1 MRESEM
7 EYTTKQENYLKAA
20 IAIHGEGAVL
30 SKSDLTEVAKSNDM
44 GFPHWITDIRRSGS
58 FTKIGKDMY
67 RLPAI
72 NGGEGASVSDV
83 IESTPVVVD
92 ETSEV
97 VVESK
102 NKESDTLD
110 MSTYFN
116 PAELIPAKDPLFV
129 PHGHFSDL
137 IKVINSKKFYPV
149 FETGESG
156 TGKTYMTE
164 QACAKLKREFI
175 RVNITVETDEDDLLG
190 HYALIDGNTVWQDG
204 PVVIAMERGAVL
216 LLDEI
221 DLASNK
227 VMCLQ
232 PILEGKGVYLK
243 KINRM
248 VKPTAG
254 FTVIATANTKG
265 KGSEDGRFVFTNILN
280 EAFLERFP
288 ITMEVAYPS
297 STTEKKIVNKVL
309 DSLGVSD
316 SDFAEKLVN
325 WANAIRKTFFDGG
338 IDEVIATRRLVHISN
353 AFAIFGDRMKS
364 IEMCV
369 NRFDEDTKTSFLD
382 LYSKIDA
389 EAVVPSDETEAEEA
403 HRLLDEESVDSGY
416 ASENDENN
424 PF

>member
-1 MRESEM
+1 M
-7 EYTTKQENYLKAA
+7 EFTDKQMSFLSAATTKY
-20 IAIHGEGAVL
+20 GEGAIL
-30 SKSDLTEVAKSNDM
+30 TTENITETAEENGLAFPYWMTGSKGLGD
-44 GFPHWITDIRRSGS
+44 ITRVSKGN
-58 FTKIGKDMY
+58 Y
-67 RLPAI
+67 RLPAL
-72 NGGEGASVSDV
+72 NGGEGATMA
-83 IESTPVVVD
+83 EAVVD
-92 ETSEV
+92 KAAEV

-102 NKESDTLD
+102 NSESSMD

-116 PAELIPAKDPLFV
+116 PAELIPKKDPLFV
-129 PHGHFSDL
+129 AHGHFGDL
-137 IKVINSKKFYPV
+137 TKVIQSRKFYPV

-243 KINRM
+243 KVNRM
-248 VKPTAG
+248 VKPADG
-254 FTVIATANTKG
+254 FTVVATANTKG

-288 ITMEVAYPS
+288 ITMEVGYPS
-297 STTEKKIVNKVL
+297 AQTEKKIVNKVL

-316 SDFAEKLVN
+316 TDFSEKLVN
-325 WANAIRKTFFDGG
+325 WANAIRKTFYDGG

-353 AFAIFGDRMKS
+353 AFAIFRDRMKA

-389 EAVVPSDETEAEEA
+389 GVDIEETSDDESDEALEEMHGAEQP
-403 HRLLDEESVDSGY
+403 Y
-416 ASENDENN
+416 
-424 PF
+424 

>member
-1 MRESEM
+1 M
-7 EYTTKQENYLKAA
+7 EYTVKQESYLKAA
-20 IAIHGEGAVL
+20 IAKYGKGAVL
-30 SKSDLTEVAKSNDM
+30 SSETLAEVAEENEM
-44 GFPHWITDIRRSGS
+44 GFPFWITDSRRMGS
-58 FTKIGKDMY
+58 FTKVGKDSY

-72 NGGEGASVSDV
+72 NGGEGASVADV
-83 IESTPVVVD
+83 VVSTPVVVD
-92 ETSEV
+92 ETSKV

-102 NKESDTLD
+102 NTESTLD

-129 PHGHFSDL
+129 AHGHFYDL
-137 IKVINSKKFYPV
+137 IKVLKSGKFYPV
-149 FETGESG
+149 FTTGESG

-204 PVVIAMERGAVL
+204 PVIIAMERGAVL

-248 VKPTAG
+248 VTPAAG
-254 FTVIATANTKG
+254 FTVVATANTKG

-288 ITMEVAYPS
+288 ITMEVNYPS
-297 STTEKKIVNKVL
+297 APTEKKIVNKVL
-309 DSLGVSD
+309 DSLGVPD
-316 SDFAEKLVN
+316 TDFAEKLVN
-325 WANAIRKTFFDGG
+325 WANAIRKTFYDGG

-389 EAVVPSDETEAEEA
+389 EAVIPSDETESEEMVS
-403 HRLLDEESVDSGY
+403 EDSGY

>member
-1 MRESEM
+1 M
-7 EYTTKQENYLKAA
+7 EYTDKQMSFLSAA
-20 IAIHGEGAVL
+20 ITKYGEGAVL
-30 SKSDLTEVAKSNDM
+30 TTENITETAEENGLAFPYWMTGSKGLGD
-44 GFPHWITDIRRSGS
+44 ITRISKGN
-58 FTKIGKDMY
+58 Y
-67 RLPAI
+67 RLPAL
-72 NGGEGASVSDV
+72 NGGEGATMADV
-83 IESTPVVVD
+83 VETTAVVD
-92 ETSEV
+92 KASEV

-102 NKESDTLD
+102 NSESTMD

-116 PAELIPAKDPLFV
+116 PAELIPKKDPLFV
-129 PHGHFSDL
+129 AHGHFSDL
-137 IKVINSKKFYPV
+137 TKVIQSRKFYPV

-243 KINRM
+243 KVNRM
-248 VKPTAG
+248 VKPADG
-254 FTVIATANTKG
+254 FTVVATANTKG

-288 ITMEVAYPS
+288 ITMEVGYPS
-297 STTEKKIVNKVL
+297 AQTEKKIVNKVL

-316 SDFAEKLVN
+316 TDFSEKLVN
-325 WANAIRKTFFDGG
+325 WANAIRKTFYDGG

-353 AFAIFGDRMKS
+353 AFAIFKDRMKA

-389 EAVVPSDETEAEEA
+389 GVDLDETSNDESEEA
-403 HRLLDEESVDSGY
+403 LKEMHGAEQPY
-416 ASENDENN
+416 
-424 PF
+424 

>member
-1 MRESEM
+1 MRDVKM
-7 EYTTKQENYLKAA
+7 EYTKGQLKFLSAA
-20 IAIHGEGAVL
+20 IVKYGEGAVL
-30 SKSDLTEVAKSNDM
+30 AKETISELADENGMKFPYWLTDA
-44 GFPHWITDIRRSGS
+44 RRLGA
-58 FTKIGKDMY
+58 FTKVDKDTY
-67 RLPAI
+67 RLPAF
-72 NGGEGASVSDV
+72 NGGEGATIADV
-83 IESTPVVVD
+83 VES
-92 ETSEV
+92 TSEV
-97 VVESK
+97 VDEATEVVIESK
-102 NKESDTLD
+102 NTESTLD

-129 PHGHFSDL
+129 AHGHFSDL
-137 IKVINSKKFYPV
+137 IKVLSSRKFYPV

-254 FTVIATANTKG
+254 FTVVATANTKG

-288 ITMEVAYPS
+288 ITMEVNYPAAQ
-297 STTEKKIVNKVL
+297 TEKKIVNKVL
-309 DSLGVSD
+309 DSLGVPD
-316 SDFAEKLVN
+316 PDFCEKLVN
-325 WANAIRKTFFDGG
+325 WANAIRKTFYDGG

-389 EAVVPSDETEAEEA
+389 GVDVEETEAEEA
-403 HRLLDEESVDSGY
+403 HRLLDEENSDY
-416 ASENDENN
+416 ED
-424 PF
+424 

>member
-1 MRESEM
+1 MRNLM
-7 EYTTKQENYLKAA
+7 TYTKIQTQFLETAVRV
-20 IAIHGEGAVL
+20 HGEGAVL
-30 SKSDLTEVAKSNDM
+30 SKAVLAEVAEEAGTGFPYWMTNPKLDKCTKVSKGMYKIPSLSGEAIFDPVNDTEETEV
-44 GFPHWITDIRRSGS
+44 P
-58 FTKIGKDMY
+58 
-67 RLPAI
+67 
-72 NGGEGASVSDV
+72 SV
-83 IESTPVVVD
+83 
-92 ETSEV
+92 
-97 VVESK
+97 
-102 NKESDTLD
+102 KESDTLD

-116 PAELIPAKDPLFV
+116 PAELIPKKDPLFV
-129 PHGHFSDL
+129 AHGHFGDL
-137 IKVINSKKFYPV
+137 IKVLSSRKFYPV

-248 VKPTAG
+248 VTPTEG
-254 FTVIATANTKG
+254 FSVVATANTKG

-288 ITMEVAYPS
+288 ITMEVGYPS
-297 STTEKKIVNKVL
+297 AQTEKKIVNKVL
-309 DSLGVSD
+309 DSLGVPD
-316 SDFAEKLVN
+316 PDFCEKLVN
-325 WANAIRKTFFDGG
+325 WANAIRKTFYDGG

-389 EAVVPSDETEAEEA
+389 DALPDDETEAEEA
-403 HRLLDEESVDSGY
+403 HRMLDEE
-416 ASENDENN
+416 ASEYM
-424 PF
+424 

>member
-1 MRESEM
+1 MSNLSEKQTESM
-7 EYTTKQENYLKAA
+7 NAFRSFV
-20 IAIHGEGAVL
+20 G
-30 SKSDLTEVAKSNDM
+30 SD
-44 GFPHWITDIRRSGS
+44 S
-58 FTKIGKDMY
+58 FTRADYSDFKSRAKE
-67 RLPAI
+67 L
-72 NGGEGASVSDV
+72 DV
-83 IESTPVVVD
+83 ILPRFLIRNNVCEKINRGEYRFPTVNGTSTETVDTSNMVSPEKTEEVSLATNVIEFPKNVTESYV
-92 ETSEV
+92 
-97 VVESK
+97 
-102 NKESDTLD
+102 
-110 MSTYFN
+110 
-116 PAELIPAKDPLFV
+116 PAKVSNYVKF
-129 PHGHFSDL
+129 GHYNDVKT
-137 IKVINSKKFYPV
+137 IKKSGQFYPV
-149 FETGESG
+149 FITGLSG
-156 TGKTYMTE
+156 NGKTMMIE
-164 QACAKLKREFI
+164 QVHADLKKELF
-175 RVNITVETDEDDLLG
+175 RVNITIETDEDDLLG

-204 PVVIAMERGAVL
+204 PVIIAMERGAVL

-248 VKPTAG
+248 VTPAAG
-254 FTVIATANTKG
+254 FTVVATANTKG

-288 ITMEVAYPS
+288 ITMEVNYPS
-297 STTEKKIVNKVL
+297 AVTEKKIVNKVL

-325 WANAIRKTFFDGG
+325 WANTIRKTFFDGG

-389 EAVVPSDETEAEEA
+389 EAVIPSDENESEETVS
-403 HRLLDEESVDSGY
+403 EDSGY
-416 ASENDENN
+416 ASEKDENN

>member
-1 MRESEM
+1 MT
-7 EYTTKQENYLKAA
+7 YTKIQTQFLETAVRV
-20 IAIHGEGAVL
+20 HGEGAVL
-30 SKSDLTEVAKSNDM
+30 SKAVLAEVAEEAGTGFPYWMTNPKLDKCTKVSKGMYKIPSLSGEAIFDPVNDTEETEV
-44 GFPHWITDIRRSGS
+44 P
-58 FTKIGKDMY
+58 
-67 RLPAI
+67 
-72 NGGEGASVSDV
+72 SV
-83 IESTPVVVD
+83 
-92 ETSEV
+92 
-97 VVESK
+97 
-102 NKESDTLD
+102 KESDTLD

-129 PHGHFSDL
+129 AHGHFSDL
-137 IKVINSKKFYPV
+137 IKVLNSRKFYPV

-248 VKPTAG
+248 VTPTEG
-254 FTVIATANTKG
+254 FSVVATANTKG

-288 ITMEVAYPS
+288 ITMEVGYPS
-297 STTEKKIVNKVL
+297 AQTEKKIVNKVL
-309 DSLGVSD
+309 DSLGVPD
-316 SDFAEKLVN
+316 PDFCEKLVN
-325 WANAIRKTFFDGG
+325 WANAIRKTFYDGG

-389 EAVVPSDETEAEEA
+389 GVDVEETKETEAEEA
-403 HRLLDEESVDSGY
+403 HRLLDEEDKY
-416 ASENDENN
+416 
-424 PF
+424 

>member
-1 MRESEM
+1 MT
-7 EYTTKQENYLKAA
+7 YTEKQLKFLSAA
-20 IAIHGEGAVL
+20 IVKYGEGAVL
-30 SKSDLTEVAKSNDM
+30 ATETLSEIADENGLKFPYWLTGSKGLGA
-44 GFPHWITDIRRSGS
+44 ITRVSKG
-58 FTKIGKDMY
+58 TY
-67 RLPAI
+67 RLPAL
-72 NGGEGASVSDV
+72 NGGEGATIADV
-83 IESTPVVVD
+83 VETP
-92 ETSEV
+92 V

-102 NKESDTLD
+102 NTESTMD

-116 PAELIPAKDPLFV
+116 PAELIPKKDPLFV
-129 PHGHFSDL
+129 AHGHFGDL
-137 IKVINSKKFYPV
+137 VKVLQSKKFYPV

-190 HYALIDGNTVWQDG
+190 HYSLVDGNTVWQDG

-243 KINRM
+243 KVNRM
-248 VKPTAG
+248 VTPAAG
-254 FTVIATANTKG
+254 FSVVATANTKG

-288 ITMEVAYPS
+288 ITMEVGYPS
-297 STTEKKIVNKVL
+297 SPTEKKIVNKVL
-309 DSLGVSD
+309 DSLGVPD

-325 WANAIRKTFFDGG
+325 WANAIRKTFYDGG

-353 AFAIFGDRMKS
+353 AFAIFKDRMKA

-389 EAVVPSDETEAEEA
+389 GVDVEESTEEVSEENAEE
-403 HRLLDEESVDSGY
+403 RNEY
-416 ASENDENN
+416 
-424 PF
+424 

>member
-1 MRESEM
+1 M
-7 EYTTKQENYLKAA
+7 EFTDKQMSFLSAATTKY
-20 IAIHGEGAVL
+20 GEGAVL
-30 SKSDLTEVAKSNDM
+30 TTENITETAEENGLAFPYWMTGSKGLGD
-44 GFPHWITDIRRSGS
+44 ITRVSKGN
-58 FTKIGKDMY
+58 Y
-67 RLPAI
+67 RLPAL
-72 NGGEGASVSDV
+72 NGGEGATMA
-83 IESTPVVVD
+83 EAVVD
-92 ETSEV
+92 KAAEV

-102 NKESDTLD
+102 NSESTMD

-116 PAELIPAKDPLFV
+116 PAELIPKKDPLFV
-129 PHGHFSDL
+129 AHGHFGDL
-137 IKVINSKKFYPV
+137 VKVIQSRKFYPV

-243 KINRM
+243 KVNRM
-248 VKPTAG
+248 VKPADG
-254 FTVIATANTKG
+254 FTVVATANTKG

-288 ITMEVAYPS
+288 ITMEVGYPS
-297 STTEKKIVNKVL
+297 AQTEKKIVNKVL

-316 SDFAEKLVN
+316 TDFSEKLVN
-325 WANAIRKTFFDGG
+325 WANAIRKTFYDGG

-353 AFAIFGDRMKS
+353 AFAIFRDRMKA

-389 EAVVPSDETEAEEA
+389 GVDLEETSDDESDEALEEMHGAEQP
-403 HRLLDEESVDSGY
+403 Y
-416 ASENDENN
+416 
-424 PF
+424 

>member
-1 MRESEM
+1 M
-7 EYTTKQENYLKAA
+7 EFTDKQMSFLSAAVTKY
-20 IAIHGEGAVL
+20 GEGAVL
-30 SKSDLTEVAKSNDM
+30 TKENITETADENGLKFPFWLTD
-44 GFPHWITDIRRSGS
+44 TRRMGS
-58 FTKIGKDMY
+58 FTKIDKDTY
-67 RLPAI
+67 RLPAL
-72 NGGEGASVSDV
+72 NGGEGATMADV
-83 IESTPVVVD
+83 VETTEVVVD
-92 ETSEV
+92 KASEV

-102 NKESDTLD
+102 NSESTMD

-116 PAELIPAKDPLFV
+116 PAELIPKKDPLFV

-137 IKVINSKKFYPV
+137 TKVIQSRKFYPV

-243 KINRM
+243 KVNRM
-248 VKPTAG
+248 VKPANG
-254 FTVIATANTKG
+254 FTVVATANTKG

-288 ITMEVAYPS
+288 ITMEVGYP
-297 STTEKKIVNKVL
+297 TAQTEKKIVNKVL

-316 SDFAEKLVN
+316 TDFSEKLVN
-325 WANAIRKTFFDGG
+325 WANAIRKTFYDGG

-353 AFAIFGDRMKS
+353 AFAIFKDRMKA

-389 EAVVPSDETEAEEA
+389 GVDLDETSEEEVTTV
-403 HRLLDEESVDSGY
+403 HEENSDSSY
-416 ASENDENN
+416 
-424 PF
+424 

>member
-1 MRESEM
+1 M
-7 EYTTKQENYLKAA
+7 EYTEKQLKFLSAA
-20 IAIHGEGAVL
+20 ITKYGEGAIL
-30 SKSDLTEVAKSNDM
+30 AKETITEIAEENDLKFPFWMTDARRM
-44 GFPHWITDIRRSGS
+44 GAW
-58 FTKIGKDMY
+58 TKVDKNSY

-72 NGGEGASVSDV
+72 NGGEGAIETDMVDNWNFKTAKIAQSSQVPEELLTKSDL
-83 IESTPVVVD
+83 TPI
-92 ETSEV
+92 
-97 VVESK
+97 K
-102 NKESDTLD
+102 KEDSTLD

-116 PAELIPAKDPLFV
+116 PAELIPKKDPLFV
-129 PHGHFSDL
+129 AHGHFSDL
-137 IKVINSKKFYPV
+137 IKVLSSRKFYPV

-248 VKPTAG
+248 VTPAEG
-254 FTVIATANTKG
+254 FSVVATANTKG

-288 ITMEVAYPS
+288 ITMEVGYPAAQ
-297 STTEKKIVNKVL
+297 TEKKIVNKVL

-316 SDFAEKLVN
+316 PDFAEKLVN
-325 WANAIRKTFFDGG
+325 WANAIRKTFYDGG

-389 EAVVPSDETEAEEA
+389 GVDVDESVTDETDNIVE
-403 HRLLDEESVDSGY
+403 D
-416 ASENDENN
+416 
-424 PF
+424 PTF

>member
-1 MRESEM
+1 M
-7 EYTTKQENYLKAA
+7 EFTDKQMSFLSAATTKY
-20 IAIHGEGAVL
+20 GEGAVL
-30 SKSDLTEVAKSNDM
+30 TTENITETAEENGLAFPYWMTGSKGLGD
-44 GFPHWITDIRRSGS
+44 ITRVSKGN
-58 FTKIGKDMY
+58 Y
-67 RLPAI
+67 RLPAL
-72 NGGEGASVSDV
+72 NGGEGATMA
-83 IESTPVVVD
+83 EAVVD
-92 ETSEV
+92 KAAEV

-102 NKESDTLD
+102 NSESTMD

-116 PAELIPAKDPLFV
+116 PAELIPKKDPLFV
-129 PHGHFSDL
+129 AHGHFSDL
-137 IKVINSKKFYPV
+137 IKVIQSRKFYPV

-243 KINRM
+243 KVNRM
-248 VKPTAG
+248 VKPADG
-254 FTVIATANTKG
+254 FTVVATANTKG

-288 ITMEVAYPS
+288 ITMEVGYPS
-297 STTEKKIVNKVL
+297 AQTEKKIVNKVL

-316 SDFAEKLVN
+316 SDFSEKLVN
-325 WANAIRKTFFDGG
+325 WANAIRKTFYDGG

-353 AFAIFGDRMKS
+353 AFAIFKDRMKA

-389 EAVVPSDETEAEEA
+389 GVDLDETSNDESEEA
-403 HRLLDEESVDSGY
+403 LKEMHGAEQPY
-416 ASENDENN
+416 
-424 PF
+424 

>member
-1 MRESEM
+1 MREIM
-7 EYTTKQENYLKAA
+7 TYTAKRKSFLRAA
-20 IAIHGEGAVL
+20 SDTYGYEAVVN
-30 SKSDLTEVAKSNDM
+30 KEQLTEVAERLET
-44 GFPHWITDIRRSGS
+44 GFPYWITNAKVMGDFKVSKGMW
-58 FTKIGKDMY
+58 K
-67 RLPAI
+67 LPSI
-72 NGGEGASVSDV
+72 NG
-83 IESTPVVVD
+83 ESTIKTVPVAKV
-92 ETSEV
+92 EKTEV
-97 VVESK
+97 KKVE
-102 NKESDTLD
+102 KESATLD

-116 PAELIPAKDPLFV
+116 PAELIPKKDPLFV
-129 PHGHFSDL
+129 AHGHFSDL
-137 IKVINSKKFYPV
+137 TKVLRSKKFYPV

-243 KINRM
+243 KVNRM
-248 VKPTAG
+248 VKPSPG
-254 FTVIATANTKG
+254 FTVVATANTKG

-288 ITMEVAYPS
+288 ITMEVGYPAAQ
-297 STTEKKIVNKVL
+297 TEKKIVNKVL

-316 SDFAEKLVN
+316 TDFCEKLVN
-325 WANAIRKTFFDGG
+325 WANAIRKTFYDGG
-338 IDEVIATRRLVHISN
+338 IDEVIATRRLVHIAN
-353 AFAIFGDRMKS
+353 AFSIFGDRMKA

-382 LYSKIDA
+382 LYSKID
-389 EAVVPSDETEAEEA
+389 EEA
-403 HRLLDEESVDSGY
+403 ILPTEETNEVSDDNGNTYEILS
-416 ASENDENN
+416 
-424 PF
+424 

>member
-1 MRESEM
+1 MT
-7 EYTTKQENYLKAA
+7 YTEKQLKFLSAA
-20 IAIHGEGAVL
+20 IVKYGEGAVL
-30 SKSDLTEVAKSNDM
+30 AKKTITEIAEENGLRFPFWLTDARRM
-44 GFPHWITDIRRSGS
+44 GA
-58 FTKIGKDMY
+58 FTKVSKDTY
-67 RLPAI
+67 RLPAL
-72 NGGEGASVSDV
+72 NGGEGATIADV
-83 IESTPVVVD
+83 VTAPVVNTPAPV
-92 ETSEV
+92 ETKK
-97 VVESK
+97 VESD
-102 NKESDTLD
+102 STLD

-116 PAELIPAKDPLFV
+116 PAELIPKKDPLFV
-129 PHGHFSDL
+129 AHGHFGDL
-137 IKVINSKKFYPV
+137 VKVLQSKKFYPV

-243 KINRM
+243 KVNRM
-248 VKPTAG
+248 VKPSPG
-254 FTVIATANTKG
+254 FTVVATANTKG

-288 ITMEVAYPS
+288 ITMEVGYPAAQ
-297 STTEKKIVNKVL
+297 TEKKIVNKVL

-316 SDFAEKLVN
+316 TDFCEKLVN
-325 WANAIRKTFFDGG
+325 WANAIRKTFYDGG

-353 AFAIFGDRMKS
+353 AFAIFKDRMKA

-389 EAVVPSDETEAEEA
+389 GVDV
-403 HRLLDEESVDSGY
+403 EESTEEV
-416 ASENDENN
+416 SEENTEERN
-424 PF
+424 EY

>member
-7 EYTTKQENYLKAA
+7 EYTEKQLKFLSAA
-20 IAIHGEGAVL
+20 IVKYGEGAIM
-30 SKSDLTEVAKSNDM
+30 SKESITEIAEEIGMKFPFWLTD
-44 GFPHWITDIRRSGS
+44 TRRMGS
-58 FTKIGKDMY
+58 FTKVDKDTY

-72 NGGEGASVSDV
+72 NGGEGASVADV
-83 IESTPVVVD
+83 VVSTPAVVD
-92 ETSEV
+92 KV

-102 NKESDTLD
+102 NTESTFD

-116 PAELIPAKDPLFV
+116 PAELIPKKDPLFV
-129 PHGHFSDL
+129 AHGHFSDL
-137 IKVINSKKFYPV
+137 IKVLNSKKFYPV

-164 QACAKLKREFI
+164 QACAKLKKEFI

-248 VKPTAG
+248 VTPTAG

-288 ITMEVAYPS
+288 ITMEVGYPS
-297 STTEKKIVNKVL
+297 ASTEKKIVNKVL

-325 WANAIRKTFFDGG
+325 WANAIRKTFYDGG

-389 EAVVPSDETEAEEA
+389 EAVIPSDETEAEEA
-403 HRLLDEESVDSGY
+403 HRMLDEESVDSGY
-416 ASENDENN
+416 SSENDENN

>member
-1 MRESEM
+1 MRKM
-7 EYTTKQENYLKAA
+7 MTYTTKQTQFLETA
-20 IAIHGEGAVL
+20 IKVHGEGAILPKAVL
-30 SKSDLTEVAKSNDM
+30 AEVAEEAGT
-44 GFPHWITDIRRSGS
+44 GFPYWLTNPKLMGSLTKVSKGMYKIPSLSG
-58 FTKIGKDMY
+58 
-67 RLPAI
+67 
-72 NGGEGASVSDV
+72 E
-83 IESTPVVVD
+83 
-92 ETSEV
+92 EV
-97 VVESK
+97 VPVIAVTEEKTSV
-102 NKESDTLD
+102 KESETLD
-110 MSTYFN
+110 MATYFN

-129 PHGHFSDL
+129 AHGHFNDL
-137 IKVINSKKFYPV
+137 LKVLKSGKFYPV

-164 QACAKLKREFI
+164 QACAKLRREFI

-204 PVVIAMERGAVL
+204 PVIIAMERGAVL

-243 KINRM
+243 KINKM
-248 VKPTAG
+248 ITPAAG
-254 FTVIATANTKG
+254 FTVVATANTKG

-288 ITMEVAYPS
+288 ITMEVNYPS
-297 STTEKKIVNKVL
+297 APTEKKIVNKVL
-309 DSLGVSD
+309 DSLGVPD
-316 SDFAEKLVN
+316 TDFAEKLVN
-325 WANAIRKTFFDGG
+325 WANAIRKTFYDGG

-353 AFAIFGDRMKS
+353 AFSIFGDRMKS

-389 EAVVPSDETEAEEA
+389 EAVISSDEN
-403 HRLLDEESVDSGY
+403 EESVEEKKDDSDMPY
-416 ASENDENN
+416 
-424 PF
+424 

>member
-1 MRESEM
+1 MRNLM
-7 EYTTKQENYLKAA
+7 TYTTKQTQFLETAVKA
-20 IAIHGEGAVL
+20 HGEEAILSKAVL
-30 SKSDLTEVAKSNDM
+30 AEVAKEAGT
-44 GFPHWITDIRRSGS
+44 GFPYWMTNPKLMGSLTKVSKGMYKIPLLSGEAIFDPVNDTEEIT
-58 FTKIGKDMY
+58 T
-67 RLPAI
+67 
-72 NGGEGASVSDV
+72 V
-83 IESTPVVVD
+83 
-92 ETSEV
+92 
-97 VVESK
+97 
-102 NKESDTLD
+102 KESDTLD

-116 PAELIPAKDPLFV
+116 PEELIPKKDPLFV
-129 PHGHFSDL
+129 AHGHFSDL
-137 IKVINSKKFYPV
+137 IKVLSSRKFYPV

-248 VKPTAG
+248 VTPTEG
-254 FTVIATANTKG
+254 FSVVATANTKG

-288 ITMEVAYPS
+288 ITMEVGYPAAQ
-297 STTEKKIVNKVL
+297 TEKKIVNKVL

-316 SDFAEKLVN
+316 PDFCEKLVN
-325 WANAIRKTFFDGG
+325 WANAIRKTFYDGG

-353 AFAIFGDRMKS
+353 AFAIFGDRMKA

-389 EAVVPSDETEAEEA
+389 DALPDDETEAEEA
-403 HRLLDEESVDSGY
+403 HRMLDEE
-416 ASENDENN
+416 ASEYM
-424 PF
+424 

>member
-1 MRESEM
+1 MT
-7 EYTTKQENYLKAA
+7 YTEKQLKFLSAA
-20 IAIHGEGAVL
+20 IVKYGEGAVL
-30 SKSDLTEVAKSNDM
+30 AKKTITEIAEENGLRFPFWLTDTRRM
-44 GFPHWITDIRRSGS
+44 GA
-58 FTKIGKDMY
+58 FTKVSKDTY
-67 RLPAI
+67 RLPAL
-72 NGGEGASVSDV
+72 NGGEGATVADV
-83 IESTPVVVD
+83 IPAPVVNTPAPVK
-92 ETSEV
+92 TKK
-97 VVESK
+97 VESD
-102 NKESDTLD
+102 STLD

-116 PAELIPAKDPLFV
+116 PAELIPKKDPLFV
-129 PHGHFSDL
+129 AHGHFGDL
-137 IKVINSKKFYPV
+137 VKVLQSKKFYPV

-190 HYALIDGNTVWQDG
+190 HYSLVDGNTVWQDG

-243 KINRM
+243 KVNRM
-248 VKPTAG
+248 VTPAAG
-254 FTVIATANTKG
+254 FSVVATANTKG

-288 ITMEVAYPS
+288 ITMEVGYP
-297 STTEKKIVNKVL
+297 TAQTEKKIVNKVL

-316 SDFAEKLVN
+316 TDFCEKLVN
-325 WANAIRKTFFDGG
+325 WANAIRKTFYDGG

-353 AFAIFGDRMKS
+353 AFAIFKDRMKA

-389 EAVVPSDETEAEEA
+389 GVDVEESTEEVSEENAEE
-403 HRLLDEESVDSGY
+403 RNEY
-416 ASENDENN
+416 
-424 PF
+424 

>member
-1 MRESEM
+1 MSFTE
-7 EYTTKQENYLKAA
+7 KQETFLKAA
-20 IAIHGEGAVL
+20 IASHGEGAL
-30 SKSDLTEVAKSNDM
+30 LTKEVIGEVAEAEGLK
-44 GFPHWITDIRRSGS
+44 FPFWLTDARRHGS
-58 FTKIGKDMY
+58 YTKVGNSFRIPKLDGSTNF
-67 RLPAI
+67 A
-72 NGGEGASVSDV
+72 V
-83 IESTPVVVD
+83 STPVKVD
-92 ETSEV
+92 TVSET

-102 NKESDTLD
+102 NIEVEKVESL
-110 MSTYFN
+110 MNVYFN
-116 PAELIPAKDPLFV
+116 PNELIPEKDPLFV
-129 PHGHFSDL
+129 AHGHFSDL
-137 IKVINSKKFYPV
+137 IKVLSSGKFYPV

-248 VKPTAG
+248 VKPVDG
-254 FTVIATANTKG
+254 FTVVATANTKG

-288 ITMEVAYPS
+288 ITMEVGYP
-297 STTEKKIVNKVL
+297 TPVTEKKIVNKVL

-325 WANAIRKTFFDGG
+325 WADIIRKTFYDGG

-353 AFAIFGDRMKS
+353 AFAIFGDRMKA

-382 LYSKIDA
+382 LYTKVDA
-389 EAVVPSDETEAEEA
+389 EAVVSTDENSST
-403 HRLLDEESVDSGY
+403 EESGDSGY
-416 ASENDENN
+416 ASEQDENN

>member
-1 MRESEM
+1 MREIM
-7 EYTTKQENYLKAA
+7 TYTAKRKTFLRAA
-20 IAIHGEGAVL
+20 SDTYGYEAVVN
-30 SKSDLTEVAKSNDM
+30 KEQLTEVAERLET
-44 GFPHWITDIRRSGS
+44 GFPYWITNAKVMGDFKVSKGMW
-58 FTKIGKDMY
+58 K
-67 RLPAI
+67 LPSI
-72 NGGEGASVSDV
+72 TGEIVKEVKEVSVAK
-83 IESTPVVVD
+83 
-92 ETSEV
+92 
-97 VVESK
+97 VE
-102 NKESDTLD
+102 KESTLD

-129 PHGHFSDL
+129 AHGHFSDL
-137 IKVINSKKFYPV
+137 TKVLRSKKFYPV

-164 QACAKLKREFI
+164 QACAKLNREFI

-243 KINRM
+243 KVNRM
-248 VKPTAG
+248 VKPSPG
-254 FTVIATANTKG
+254 FTVVATANTKG

-288 ITMEVAYPS
+288 ITMEVGYPAAQ
-297 STTEKKIVNKVL
+297 TEKKIVNKVL

-316 SDFAEKLVN
+316 TDFCEKLVN
-325 WANAIRKTFFDGG
+325 WANAIRKTFYDGG
-338 IDEVIATRRLVHISN
+338 IDEVIATRRLVHIAN
-353 AFAIFGDRMKS
+353 AFSIFGDRMKA

-382 LYSKIDA
+382 LYSKID
-389 EAVVPSDETEAEEA
+389 EEA
-403 HRLLDEESVDSGY
+403 ILPTEEEQQEETS
-416 ASENDENN
+416 NDM
-424 PF
+424 F

>member
-1 MRESEM
+1 M
-7 EYTTKQENYLKAA
+7 EYTDKQMSFLSAAVTKY
-20 IAIHGEGAVL
+20 GEGAVL
-30 SKSDLTEVAKSNDM
+30 TKENITETAEENGLKFPFWLTDA
-44 GFPHWITDIRRSGS
+44 RRMGS
-58 FTKIGKDMY
+58 FTKIDKDTY
-67 RLPAI
+67 RLPAL
-72 NGGEGASVSDV
+72 NGGEGATMADV
-83 IESTPVVVD
+83 VETTEVVVD
-92 ETSEV
+92 KASEV

-102 NKESDTLD
+102 NSESTMD

-116 PAELIPAKDPLFV
+116 PAELIPKKDPLFV

-137 IKVINSKKFYPV
+137 TKVIQSRKFYPV

-243 KINRM
+243 KVNRM
-248 VKPTAG
+248 VKPADG
-254 FTVIATANTKG
+254 FTVVATANTKG

-288 ITMEVAYPS
+288 ITMEVGYP
-297 STTEKKIVNKVL
+297 TAQTEKKIVNKVL

-316 SDFAEKLVN
+316 SDFSEKLVN
-325 WANAIRKTFFDGG
+325 WANAIRKTFYDGG

-353 AFAIFGDRMKS
+353 AFAIFKDRMKA

-389 EAVVPSDETEAEEA
+389 GVDLEETSDDESDEALEEMHGAEQP
-403 HRLLDEESVDSGY
+403 Y
-416 ASENDENN
+416 
-424 PF
+424 

>member
-7 EYTTKQENYLKAA
+7 EYTEKQVNFLKAA
-20 IAIHGEGAVL
+20 IAKHGEGSIL
-30 SKSDLTEVAKSNDM
+30 TKSNLAEVAEDIGMK
-44 GFPHWITDIRRSGS
+44 FPFWMTDARRSGS
-58 FTKIGKDMY
+58 YTKIGKDMY

-72 NGGEGASVSDV
+72 NGGEGASVADL
-83 IESTPVVVD
+83 VVD
-92 ETSEV
+92 EVSEV
-97 VVESK
+97 VIESK
-102 NKESDTLD
+102 NKESETFD

-129 PHGHFSDL
+129 PHGHFGDL

-149 FETGESG
+149 FTTGESG

-232 PILEGKGVYLK
+232 PILEGKG
-243 KINRM
+243 
-248 VKPTAG
+248 
-254 FTVIATANTKG
+254 
-265 KGSEDGRFVFTNILN
+265 SEDGRFVFTNILN

-288 ITMEVAYPS
+288 ITMEVNYPS
-297 STTEKKIVNKVL
+297 AVTEKKIVNKVL

-325 WANAIRKTFFDGG
+325 WANTIRKTFFDGG

-389 EAVVPSDETEAEEA
+389 EAVIPSDETEAEEA
-403 HRLLDEESVDSGY
+403 HRMLDEESADSGY
-416 ASENDENN
+416 SSENDENN

>member
-1 MRESEM
+1 M
-7 EYTTKQENYLKAA
+7 EFTDKQMSFLNAATTKY
-20 IAIHGEGAVL
+20 GEGAVL
-30 SKSDLTEVAKSNDM
+30 TTENITETAEENGLAFPYWMTGSKGLGD
-44 GFPHWITDIRRSGS
+44 ITRVSKGN
-58 FTKIGKDMY
+58 Y
-67 RLPAI
+67 RLPAL
-72 NGGEGASVSDV
+72 NGGEGVTMA
-83 IESTPVVVD
+83 EAVVD
-92 ETSEV
+92 KAAEV

-102 NKESDTLD
+102 NSESTMD

-116 PAELIPAKDPLFV
+116 PAELIPKKDPLFV
-129 PHGHFSDL
+129 AHGHFGDL
-137 IKVINSKKFYPV
+137 VKVIQSRKFYPV

-243 KINRM
+243 KVNRM
-248 VKPTAG
+248 VKPADG
-254 FTVIATANTKG
+254 FTVVATANTKG

-288 ITMEVAYPS
+288 ITMEVGYPS
-297 STTEKKIVNKVL
+297 AQTEKKIVNKVL

-316 SDFAEKLVN
+316 SDFSEKLVN
-325 WANAIRKTFFDGG
+325 WANAIRKTFYDGG

-353 AFAIFGDRMKS
+353 AFAIFKDRMKA

-389 EAVVPSDETEAEEA
+389 GVDLEGTSDDESDEALKEMHGAEQP
-403 HRLLDEESVDSGY
+403 Y
-416 ASENDENN
+416 
-424 PF
+424 

>member
-1 MRESEM
+1 M
-7 EYTTKQENYLKAA
+7 EYTDKQMSFLSAAVTKY
-20 IAIHGEGAVL
+20 GEGAVL
-30 SKSDLTEVAKSNDM
+30 TKENITETAEENGLKFPFWLTD
-44 GFPHWITDIRRSGS
+44 TRRMGS
-58 FTKIGKDMY
+58 FTKVDKDTY
-67 RLPAI
+67 RLPAL
-72 NGGEGASVSDV
+72 NGGEGATIADV
-83 IESTPVVVD
+83 VETTEVVVD
-92 ETSEV
+92 KASEV

-102 NKESDTLD
+102 NSESTMD

-116 PAELIPAKDPLFV
+116 PAELIPKKDPLFV
-129 PHGHFSDL
+129 AHGHFSDL
-137 IKVINSKKFYPV
+137 TKVIQSRKFYPV

-243 KINRM
+243 KVNRM
-248 VKPTAG
+248 VKPAEG
-254 FTVIATANTKG
+254 FTVVATANTKG

-288 ITMEVAYPS
+288 ITMEVGYPS
-297 STTEKKIVNKVL
+297 AQTEKKIVNKVL

-316 SDFAEKLVN
+316 TDFSEKLVN
-325 WANAIRKTFFDGG
+325 WANAIRKTFYDGG

-353 AFAIFGDRMKS
+353 AFAIFRDRMKA

-389 EAVVPSDETEAEEA
+389 GVDLDETSEEEVTTV
-403 HRLLDEESVDSGY
+403 HEENSEESY
-416 ASENDENN
+416 
-424 PF
+424 

>member
-1 MRESEM
+1 MTYTAKRKTFLREASDTYGYE
-7 EYTTKQENYLKAA
+7 
-20 IAIHGEGAVL
+20 AVVN
-30 SKSDLTEVAKSNDM
+30 KEQLTEVAERLKT
-44 GFPHWITDIRRSGS
+44 GFPYWITNAKVMGDFKVSKGMW
-58 FTKIGKDMY
+58 K
-67 RLPAI
+67 LPSI
-72 NGGEGASVSDV
+72 NG
-83 IESTPVVVD
+83 ESTIKTVPVAK
-92 ETSEV
+92 
-97 VVESK
+97 VEK
-102 NKESDTLD
+102 TEAKKESATLD

-116 PAELIPAKDPLFV
+116 PEELIPKKDPLFV
-129 PHGHFSDL
+129 AHGHFSDL
-137 IKVINSKKFYPV
+137 TKVLRSKKFYPV

-164 QACAKLKREFI
+164 QACAKLNREFI

-243 KINRM
+243 KVNRM
-248 VKPTAG
+248 VKPSPG
-254 FTVIATANTKG
+254 FTVVATANTKG

-288 ITMEVAYPS
+288 ITMEVGYPAAQ
-297 STTEKKIVNKVL
+297 TEKKIVNKVL

-316 SDFAEKLVN
+316 TDFCEKLVN
-325 WANAIRKTFFDGG
+325 WANAIRKTFYDGG
-338 IDEVIATRRLVHISN
+338 IDEVIATRRLVHIAN
-353 AFAIFGDRMKS
+353 AFSIFGDRMKA

-382 LYSKIDA
+382 LYSKIDE
-389 EAVVPSDETEAEEA
+389 EAVLPTDETEAEEA
-403 HRLLDEESVDSGY
+403 HRLLDEES
-416 ASENDENN
+416 N
-424 PF
+424 

>member
-1 MRESEM
+1 
-7 EYTTKQENYLKAA
+7 
-20 IAIHGEGAVL
+20 
-30 SKSDLTEVAKSNDM
+30 
-44 GFPHWITDIRRSGS
+44 
-58 FTKIGKDMY
+58 
-67 RLPAI
+67 
-72 NGGEGASVSDV
+72 
-83 IESTPVVVD
+83 
-92 ETSEV
+92 
-97 VVESK
+97 
-102 NKESDTLD
+102 
-110 MSTYFN
+110 
-116 PAELIPAKDPLFV
+116 
-129 PHGHFSDL
+129 
-137 IKVINSKKFYPV
+137 
-149 FETGESG
+149 
-156 TGKTYMTE
+156 MTE

-243 KINRM
+243 KINKM
-248 VKPTAG
+248 VTPAAG
-254 FTVIATANTKG
+254 FTVVATANTKG

-288 ITMEVAYPS
+288 ITMEVGYPS
-297 STTEKKIVNKVL
+297 APTEKKIVNKVL

-325 WANAIRKTFFDGG
+325 WANAIRKTFYDGG

-389 EAVVPSDETEAEEA
+389 EAVIPSDETEAEEA

>member
-1 MRESEM
+1 MT
-7 EYTTKQENYLKAA
+7 YTKIQTQFLETAVRV
-20 IAIHGEGAVL
+20 HGEGAVL
-30 SKSDLTEVAKSNDM
+30 SKAVLAEVAEEAGTGFPYWMTNPKLDKCTKVSKGMYKIPSLSGEAIFDPVNDTEETEV
-44 GFPHWITDIRRSGS
+44 P
-58 FTKIGKDMY
+58 
-67 RLPAI
+67 
-72 NGGEGASVSDV
+72 SV
-83 IESTPVVVD
+83 
-92 ETSEV
+92 
-97 VVESK
+97 
-102 NKESDTLD
+102 KESDTLD

-116 PAELIPAKDPLFV
+116 PAELIPKKDPLFV
-129 PHGHFSDL
+129 AHGHFSDL
-137 IKVINSKKFYPV
+137 IKVLQSRKFYPV

-248 VKPTAG
+248 VTPTEG
-254 FTVIATANTKG
+254 FSVVATANTKG

-288 ITMEVAYPS
+288 ITMEVGYPS
-297 STTEKKIVNKVL
+297 AQTEKKIVNKVL
-309 DSLGVSD
+309 DSLGVPD
-316 SDFAEKLVN
+316 PDFCEKLVN
-325 WANAIRKTFFDGG
+325 WANAIRKTFYDGG

-389 EAVVPSDETEAEEA
+389 DALPDDETEAEEA
-403 HRLLDEESVDSGY
+403 HRMLDEE
-416 ASENDENN
+416 ASEYM
-424 PF
+424 

>member
-1 MRESEM
+1 M
-7 EYTTKQENYLKAA
+7 EYTEKQLKFLSAA
-20 IAIHGEGAVL
+20 IVKYGEGAVL
-30 SKSDLTEVAKSNDM
+30 ATETISEIAEENGLKFPYWLTGSKGLGDLTRVSK
-44 GFPHWITDIRRSGS
+44 GT
-58 FTKIGKDMY
+58 Y
-67 RLPAI
+67 RLPAL
-72 NGGEGASVSDV
+72 NGGEGVSMADV
-83 IESTPVVVD
+83 VESAAVVD
-92 ETSEV
+92 EAAEV

-102 NKESDTLD
+102 NTESTMD
-110 MSTYFN
+110 MSYFN
-116 PAELIPAKDPLFV
+116 PAELIPKKDPLFV
-129 PHGHFSDL
+129 AHGHFSDL
-137 IKVINSKKFYPV
+137 VKVLNSKKFYPV

-243 KINRM
+243 KVNKM
-248 VKPTAG
+248 VRPAAG
-254 FTVIATANTKG
+254 FTVVATANTKG

-288 ITMEVAYPS
+288 ITMEVGYPS
-297 STTEKKIVNKVL
+297 AQTEKKIVNKVL

-316 SDFAEKLVN
+316 SDFCEKLVN
-325 WANAIRKTFFDGG
+325 WANAIRKTFYDGG

-353 AFAIFGDRMKS
+353 AFAIFKDRMKA
-364 IEMCV
+364 IEMWV

-389 EAVVPSDETEAEEA
+389 GVDLEETSDDESDEALEEMHGAEQP
-403 HRLLDEESVDSGY
+403 Y
-416 ASENDENN
+416 
-424 PF
+424 

>member
-1 MRESEM
+1 M
-7 EYTTKQENYLKAA
+7 EFTDKQMSFLSAATTKY
-20 IAIHGEGAVL
+20 GEGAIL
-30 SKSDLTEVAKSNDM
+30 TTENITETAEENGLAFPYWMTGSKGLGD
-44 GFPHWITDIRRSGS
+44 ITRVSKGN
-58 FTKIGKDMY
+58 Y
-67 RLPAI
+67 RLPAL
-72 NGGEGASVSDV
+72 NGGEGVTMA
-83 IESTPVVVD
+83 EAVVD
-92 ETSEV
+92 KTAEV

-102 NKESDTLD
+102 NSESTMD

-116 PAELIPAKDPLFV
+116 PAELIPKKDPLFV
-129 PHGHFSDL
+129 AHGHFGDL
-137 IKVINSKKFYPV
+137 VKVIQSRKFYPV

-243 KINRM
+243 KVNRM
-248 VKPTAG
+248 VKPASG
-254 FTVIATANTKG
+254 FTVVATANTKG

-288 ITMEVAYPS
+288 ITMEVGYPS
-297 STTEKKIVNKVL
+297 SNTEKKIVNKVL

-316 SDFAEKLVN
+316 TDFSEKLVN
-325 WANAIRKTFFDGG
+325 WANAIRKTFYDGG
-338 IDEVIATRRLVHISN
+338 IDEVIATRRLVHIAN
-353 AFAIFGDRMKS
+353 AFSIFGDRMKA

-389 EAVVPSDETEAEEA
+389 GVNLDESDESSEEA
-403 HRLLDEESVDSGY
+403 ADEE
-416 ASENDENN
+416 EMTDEIH
-424 PF
+424 

>member
-1 MRESEM
+1 M
-7 EYTTKQENYLKAA
+7 EYTDKQMSFLSAAVTKY
-20 IAIHGEGAVL
+20 GEGAVL
-30 SKSDLTEVAKSNDM
+30 TKENITETAEDNGLKFPFWLTD
-44 GFPHWITDIRRSGS
+44 TRRMGS
-58 FTKIGKDMY
+58 FTKIDKDTY
-67 RLPAI
+67 RLPAL
-72 NGGEGASVSDV
+72 NGGEGATMADV
-83 IESTPVVVD
+83 VETTEVVVD
-92 ETSEV
+92 KASEV

-102 NKESDTLD
+102 NSESTMD

-116 PAELIPAKDPLFV
+116 PAELIPKKDPLFV

-137 IKVINSKKFYPV
+137 TKVIQSRKFYPV

-243 KINRM
+243 KVNRM
-248 VKPTAG
+248 VKPANG
-254 FTVIATANTKG
+254 FTVVATANTKG

-288 ITMEVAYPS
+288 ITMEVGYP
-297 STTEKKIVNKVL
+297 TAQTEKKIVNKVL

-316 SDFAEKLVN
+316 TDFSEKLVN
-325 WANAIRKTFFDGG
+325 WANAIRKTFYDGG

-353 AFAIFGDRMKS
+353 AFAIFKDRMKA

-389 EAVVPSDETEAEEA
+389 GVDLDETSEEEVTTV
-403 HRLLDEESVDSGY
+403 HEENSDSPY
-416 ASENDENN
+416 
-424 PF
+424 

>member
-1 MRESEM
+1 M
-7 EYTTKQENYLKAA
+7 EYTEKQLKFLSAA
-20 IAIHGEGAVL
+20 IVKYGEGAVL
-30 SKSDLTEVAKSNDM
+30 ATETISEIAEDNGLKFPYWLTGSKGLGA
-44 GFPHWITDIRRSGS
+44 ITRVDKG
-58 FTKIGKDMY
+58 TY
-67 RLPAI
+67 RLPAL
-72 NGGEGASVSDV
+72 NGGEGATMADV
-83 IESTPVVVD
+83 VETTAVVD
-92 ETSEV
+92 KASEV

-102 NKESDTLD
+102 NSESTMD

-116 PAELIPAKDPLFV
+116 PAELIPKKDPLFV
-129 PHGHFSDL
+129 AHGHFSDL
-137 IKVINSKKFYPV
+137 TKVISSRKFYPV

-243 KINRM
+243 KVNRM
-248 VKPTAG
+248 VKPTDG
-254 FTVIATANTKG
+254 FTVVATANTKG

-288 ITMEVAYPS
+288 ITMEVGYPS
-297 STTEKKIVNKVL
+297 AVTEKKIVNKVL

-316 SDFAEKLVN
+316 TDFSEKLVN
-325 WANAIRKTFFDGG
+325 WANAIRKTFYDGG

-353 AFAIFGDRMKS
+353 AFAIFKDIMKA

-389 EAVVPSDETEAEEA
+389 GVDIEETSEEEVS
-403 HRLLDEESVDSGY
+403 EE
-416 ASENDENN
+416 ENTEENVN
-424 PF
+424 PY